1 MRFLFAALFLS
12 LAGFVPAT
20 PSFAQDAGHP
30 VNLAWLDPPRAVP
43 ETSYFVE
50 GEALQS
56 LEVFRGQAVVLN
68 FWATWCPP
76 CVAEMP
82 SLDRLAGAYAGEDL
96 AVVTMAM
103 DRASEEKILAF
114 YLRIGAEH
122 LGIYRDPDMKLARE
136 MRVFGLPTTLLIDH
150 NGQVVAQLVGEAEW
164 DGDSALSAILPLA
177 EAAARARLDV
187 VEQAALAE

>member
-1 MRFLFAALFLS
+1 MRFVFAGLFLA
-12 LAGFVPAT
+12 LAWSAPAL
-20 PSFAQDAGHP
+20 PSSAQDAVHP
-30 VNLAWLDPPRAVP
+30 INLAWLDPPRAVP
-43 ETSYFVE
+43 ETNYLVE

-82 SLDRLAGAYAGEDL
+82 SLDRLAGQYASEDL
-96 AVVTMAM
+96 AVVGMAM
-103 DRASEEKILAF
+103 DRASEEKILMF
-114 YLRIGAEH
+114 YQRIGAEH
-122 LGIYRDPDMKLARE
+122 LGIYRDPDMKLGRD
-136 MRVFGLPTTLLIDH
+136 MRIFGLPTTLLIDH

-164 DGDSALSAILPLA
+164 DGDAALSAILPLA
-177 EAAARARLDV
+177 EAASRARLDV